1 MLRSDALALVLQPW
15 ALALLGACVGSFAN
29 VVIHRLPRMMARAW
43 WTEAAHLLGDAQS
56 ASDTLGA
63 PVSPQA
69 AAVAVQLQDRLDALP
84 VNTLARPGSACPA
97 CATPIRWWHNLP
109 VVGWLWL
116 RGRCAACDS
125 RISPRYPAIELL
137 MALLFA
143 ALGWRLGAQPQ
154 VLAWCGFA
162 ALLVTAAAIDWDTT
176 LLPDSLTGPLLW
188 GGLVAAA
195 LGWTLPLP
203 TALAG
208 AVAGYGA
215 LWSIFWA
222 FKLATGKEGMGAGD
236 FKLLAGIGAWL
247 GWAAL
252 IPVALAASLVGI
264 LAWAGLKATGGL
276 REGGYVPF
284 GPFLAGGALAVA
296 LVGTQTVQ
304 HALLAT

>member
-1 MLRSDALALVLQPW
+1 MPGGDALALLLQPW

-43 WTEAAHLLGDAQS
+43 WAEAAHLLGDAQS
-56 ASDTLGA
+56 ARDTLGEPLA
-63 PVSPQA
+63 PDA
-69 AAVAVQLQDRLDALP
+69 AQVAAQLQARLDALAP
-84 VNTLARPGSACPA
+84 YTLARPRSACPA

-116 RGRCAACDS
+116 RGRCAACGV

-143 ALGWRLGAQPQ
+143 ALGWRLGAQPV

-176 LLPDSLTGPLLW
+176 LLPDTLTGPLLW

-203 TALAG
+203 SAVAG

-215 LWSIFWA
+215 LWLIFWA

-247 GWAAL
+247 GWGAL

-264 LAWAGLKATGGL
+264 GAWVCLKATGGL
-276 REGGYVPF
+276 RDGGYVPF
-284 GPFLAGGALAVA
+284 GPFLAGGALAVLLA
-296 LVGTQTVQ
+296 GAQTVQ
-304 HALLAT
+304 QALLSL